1 MQSPGQGEH
10 EGMEEW
16 QQKSGIKMKLEY
28 NARQAETR
36 ISMMPTFL
44 AFDQEKK
51 KTTVIARIS
60 TASQA

>member
-1 MQSPGQGEH
+1 
-10 EGMEEW
+10 MEEW